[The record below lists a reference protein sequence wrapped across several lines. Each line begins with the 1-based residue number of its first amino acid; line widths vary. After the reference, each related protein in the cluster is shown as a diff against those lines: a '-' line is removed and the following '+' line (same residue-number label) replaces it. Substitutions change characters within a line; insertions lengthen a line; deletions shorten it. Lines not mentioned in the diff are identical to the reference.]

1 MRVFDRYT
9 RFSGSL
15 LYLCFSVLLFSSHKA
30 AFAFV
35 VSPLRTKKAMVVSA
49 HPLASEAGMAMLRKG
64 GNAVDAAVATTFA
77 ISVVEP
83 FSAGIGGGGFL
94 LLHQP
99 KTGEIKALDFRER
112 APLKA
117 TKNMYLDAQGKVR
130 PNASVNGYLA
140 AATPG
145 TVAGLYEVHRR
156 YGKLRWQEVVQPAIA
171 LAKDGFIVSQQQTW
185 RSIKFYENRKQ
196 VILDNPAARAIFT
209 RNGEFFGPGER
220 LVQSD
225 LGRTL
230 AEIAK
235 NPQSFYTGNIARAI
249 ASDMTKNGG
258 LITRDD
264 LKSYKPVW
272 RTPICGNF
280 RKAKICSMPPP
291 SSGGVHLLQI
301 LNIIG
306 DTDLKSLGWH
316 HPDALH
322 LMVEAMKIAYADR
335 SQLLGDPDFVKV
347 PVAELI
353 NLAYAQKRRQQINIQ
368 KATPSSEVKPADK
381 ETLQQFTSNSLHYPQ
396 LLQHLTSKPFL
407 VRGGLAYF
415 SRDRSTS
422 LPFLSFARR
431 EALNSPPSLLG
442 KGAGGLG
449 FALVFPH
456 EVKSQGGLGVGL
468 RATRYES
475 PETSHLTVVDEQRNA
490 VSLTFTVNYGFGS
503 GVVVPGTGILLNDE
517 MDDFAAAPGV
527 PNAFGLVGNQANAI
541 APRKTPLSS
550 MTPTIVTEN
559 GRLRM
564 AVGAPGGGTIIT
576 QVLQVILNVL
586 EYNMDAGAAVSAPRI
601 HHQWLPDELRVEP
614 LGLDALTLAD
624 LQRRGH
630 KINQTEPWGNINAI
644 VVTPDGSLEGAADPR
659 GEGSPRGF

>member
-1 MRVFDRYT
+1 MRVFYRCT
-9 RFSGSL
+9 RFSGFL
-15 LYLCFSVLLFSSHKA
+15 LYLCFSVLLFSSQKA
-30 AFAFV
+30 ALAFV
-35 VSPLRTKKAMVVSA
+35 IPPVRTKKAMVVSA
-49 HPLASEAGMAMLRKG
+49 HPLASEAGLQMLRKG

-130 PNASVNGYLA
+130 PNLSVNGYLA

-156 YGKLRWQEVVQPAIA
+156 YGKLPWQQVVQPAIA
-171 LAKDGFIVSQQQTW
+171 LAKDGFILSQQQTW
-185 RSIKFYENRKQ
+185 RSIKVYEDRKQ

-220 LVQSD
+220 LVQRD

-264 LKSYKPVW
+264 LKSYKTVW
-272 RTPICGNF
+272 RTPVCGNF
-280 RKAKICSMPPP
+280 RKAKICSMAPP

-306 DTDLKSLGWH
+306 NTDLKSLGWH

-347 PVAELI
+347 PVAQLVS
-353 NLAYAQKRRQQINIQ
+353 LAYAQKRRQQINMQ
-368 KATPSSEVKPADK
+368 RATPSSEVKPADN
-381 ETLQQFTSNSLHYPQ
+381 ETLQQSTSNSVNYPQ
-396 LLQHLTSKPFL
+396 LLQHLTPQQSFRKR
-407 VRGGLAYF
+407 RGGLF
-415 SRDRSTS
+415 PR
-422 LPFLSFARR
+422 LS
-431 EALNSPPSLLG
+431 
-442 KGAGGLG
+442 AGGVRLG
-449 FALVFPH
+449 T
-456 EVKSQGGLGVGL
+456 K
-468 RATRYES
+468 YES

-630 KINQTEPWGNINAI
+630 KIKQTEPWGNINAI
-644 VVTPDGSLEGAADPR
+644 VVTPDGTLEGAADPR
-659 GEGSPRGF
+659 GEGSPRGL